1 MVSPPCDGPSIA
13 RRHLLAEGASCLVLL
28 ISLLV
33 TSCLRCS
40 QECGSPGPQVLRDSC
55 VCSQAVSSVSKVS
68 GLELQKEPPLATSC
82 NTWFLGVTPNR
93 TQILHLLIVFC
104 FFFQTVVSIANKR
117 GFFSEKHLKSS
128 SVSGSCLLP
137 PSASSTDLATM
148 ASFFL
153 LPCSF

>member
-13 RRHLLAEGASCLVLL
+13 PRYLLAEGASCLVLL

-40 QECGSPGPQVLRDSC
+40 QECRSPGPQVLGDSC

-68 GLELQKEPPLATSC
+68 GLELQKEPPLASSC

-93 TQILHLLIVFC
+93 TKTLHLLIVF

-128 SVSGSCLLP
+128 RVSGSCLLP
-137 PSASSTDLATM
+137 PSSSSTDLATM